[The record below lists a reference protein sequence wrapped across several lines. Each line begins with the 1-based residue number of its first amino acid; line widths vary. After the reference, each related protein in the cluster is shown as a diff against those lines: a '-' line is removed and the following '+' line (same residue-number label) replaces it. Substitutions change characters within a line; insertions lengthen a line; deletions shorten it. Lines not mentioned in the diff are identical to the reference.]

1 MPEVAG
7 DAALLVDP
15 HDEEDIADAL
25 MRLAV
30 EDELR
35 ETLVAAR
42 PGSRSR
48 SLAGIGRCARRG
60 RFIGDLALVP
70 ASCAAFVSSLSF
82 VPVTATAMAPEIR
95 IGILITAQRTREKRA
110 DSSE

>member
-15 HDEEDIADAL
+15 HDEEDIADAM

-35 ETLVAAR
+35 ATLVE
-42 PGSRSR
+42 
-48 SLAGIGRCARRG
+48 RG
-60 RFIGDLALVP
+60 RIRVQEFTWDRTVRETWGVYQRLRGA
-70 ASCAAFVSSLSF
+70 ASAGSA
-82 VPVTATAMAPEIR
+82 
-95 IGILITAQRTREKRA
+95 
-110 DSSE
+110 